1 MVMKKNMMRRN
12 LQQSILKSL
21 GRYVAIMA
29 IIALGS
35 SLFVG
40 LLMTKS
46 DMVATGQ
53 VYTDE
58 QNMFDLR
65 LVNSYGWAEEQ
76 LDQVKQLDG
85 IVDAEGVFYTDLIA
99 QWGKDAEDQ
108 VYRFYTIPET
118 VNRLVL
124 LEGRLPEAPD
134 ECLADGYHADS
145 GILGTK
151 VYLSDTNEEDAL
163 ETALYD
169 VYTVVGYVSTPLY
182 MDMNRGTTSVGSGSI
197 SNYFFVPGEAF
208 DVDYYTE
215 IHVTMPGEWKIYSK
229 EYNDAMDTLADTLEP
244 LVEPMAQER
253 LEQVRSDAEEE
264 YADGYQ
270 EYLDGEK
277 EYRDGKL
284 EGENALYDAFLEL
297 KNGEKE
303 MEDAR
308 QLLVDGEQQIAD
320 GKQAIVDGRKT
331 LSASRKTLADAK
343 ATTYAQLADANAELM
358 KNYQTVSN
366 NLMQVNNGLL
376 QLDAGMLEL
385 ETGITQLE
393 SGLEQLD
400 SGIEMIEMLVGVLDI
415 SMEAAQKAL
424 EYAQNSEIVDEEH
437 LKELEAK
444 VAELEQKQAEYA
456 AQLADLQ
463 NQRVEYGAQLEELY
477 VTRMELQAQIQ
488 ELEANKQILEQAQA
502 TIDTGFLELQA
513 GQTQAD
519 NQFAA
524 AEAQIQAGEA
534 QMDAAEAELL
544 LREEEI
550 ADGWIE
556 LEEGEAELQDGWEEY
571 YDGLRELRTE
581 LKNARTELDD
591 AKEKLEE
598 ARKTIDDMTET
609 QLYILDRNTNIG
621 YASLDSASDI
631 VAGVSKVFPAFF
643 LLVAALVCITT
654 MTRMVEDERTQIGT
668 LKALGYSNNA
678 IIGKYLA
685 YAGSGAV
692 LGCGLGVTL
701 GSMVFPS
708 ILWEAY
714 KIMLF
719 ITDRIV
725 LTFNWWLCLAVVGAY
740 TIVILSVTWYCCRR
754 SLREVPAEL
763 IRPKTPDAGKKLLFE
778 KLPFWNRM
786 GFLNKVMIRN
796 IFRYKQRLAM
806 MLVGIGGCTALL
818 LTGFGLRDS
827 IVNIVDF
834 QYEEVTVYDME
845 VYFSEG
851 LTEDQQASFRRK
863 TAEQCENVMFYH
875 QSSIEVDFED
885 RVREIYLMAASDEIQ
900 EFIDFHNDDGNL
912 DMPGMNEV
920 LLSVGTAEAMGI
932 QVGDTILL
940 RDSDMRTMHLTV
952 SGIYN
957 NHVYN
962 YAIVLPETMEAQHGE
977 LPEQQ
982 MALVKVKEGLDIHS
996 VGAEITG
1003 LDHVMNVSVSEDM
1016 ADMVRNMMDALD
1028 LVVVVVVVSAGALG
1042 AIVLYNL
1049 TNINITERI
1058 REIATIKV
1066 LGFRAGETA
1075 AYVFKENMALTAV
1088 GTILGLGLGKL
1099 LLEFVMSQ
1107 IKIDMVWFD
1116 SRILWPSIV
1125 WAVVLTILTSCIV
1138 DFVFYFRLD
1147 KINMAEAL
1155 KSVE

>member
-21 GRYVAIMA
+21 GRYIAIMA

-53 VYTDE
+53 VYTDK

-65 LVNSYGWAEEQ
+65 LMNSYGWAEEQ
-76 LDQVKQLDG
+76 LEQIEELDG
-85 IVDAEGVFYTDLIA
+85 VVDAEGVFYTDLIA
-99 QWGKDAEDQ
+99 QWGSDADDQ

-118 VNRLVL
+118 INRLVL
-124 LEGRLPEAPD
+124 TGGRMPESPD
-134 ECLADGYHADS
+134 ECLADGYHADES
-145 GILGTK
+145 ILGTR
-151 VYLSDTNEEDAL
+151 VILSETNDEDSLNA
-163 ETALYD
+163 ARYD
-169 VYTVVGYVSTPLY
+169 VYTVVGYISTPLY

-197 SNYFFVPGEAF
+197 ANYFFVPKEAF

-215 IHVTMPGEWKIYSK
+215 IHVTMPGQWKIYSK
-229 EYNDAMDTLADTLEP
+229 EYNNAMDAFAETLES
-244 LVEPMAQER
+244 LVEPMAQKR
-253 LEQVRSDAEEE
+253 LEQVRNDAEKE
-264 YADGYQ
+264 YAEGYQ
-270 EYLDGEK
+270 EYLDGER
-277 EYRDGKL
+277 EYREGKL
-284 EGENALYDAFLEL
+284 EGENKLHDAFLEL
-297 KNGEKE
+297 KEGEQE
-303 MEDAR
+303 LEDAR
-308 QLLVDGEQQIAD
+308 QLLTDGEQQIAD

-343 ATTYAQLADANAELM
+343 STTYAQLADANAELL

-393 SGLEQLD
+393 TGLEQLD

-415 SMEAAQKAL
+415 SIEAAQKAL
-424 EYAQNSEIVDEEH
+424 EFAQNSEIVDEEH
-437 LKELEAK
+437 LNELEQK
-444 VAELEQKQAEYA
+444 VAELEQKQADYA

-477 VTRMELQAQIQ
+477 ITRAELQAQKL
-488 ELEANKQILEQAQA
+488 ELDANKRILEQALA
-502 TIDTGFLELQA
+502 TIDAGFLELQA
-513 GQTQAD
+513 GQLQAD
-519 NQFAA
+519 NQFSA
-524 AEAQIQAGEA
+524 AEAQILAGEA
-534 QMDAAEAELL
+534 QMDAAEAELA

-556 LEEGEAELQDGWEEY
+556 VEEGEAELQDGWEAY
-571 YDGLRELRTE
+571 HDGLRELRSE
-581 LKNARTELDD
+581 LKDARTELDD
-591 AKEKLEE
+591 AKAELED
-598 ARKTIDDMTET
+598 ARKTIDEMTEVE
-609 QLYILDRNTNIG
+609 LFILDRNTNIG

-631 VAGVSKVFPAFF
+631 VAGVSKVLPAFF

-685 YAGSGAV
+685 YAGSSAV
-692 LGCGLGVTL
+692 IGCGMGVTV
-701 GSMVFPS
+701 GSAIFPS

-719 ITDRIV
+719 IQDRIV
-725 LTFNWWLCLAVVGAY
+725 LTFNWWLCLAVVTTY
-740 TIVILSVTWYCCRR
+740 TIVILFVTWYCCRR
-754 SLREVPAEL
+754 ALREVPAEL
-763 IRPKTPDAGKKLLFE
+763 IRPKSPDAGKQLLFE
-778 KLPFWNRM
+778 KLPFWNRIS
-786 GFLNKVMIRN
+786 FLNKVMIRN
-796 IFRYKQRLAM
+796 IFRYKQRFAM

-827 IVNIVDF
+827 IINIVDF
-834 QYEEVTVYDME
+834 QYGEVTIYDME

-851 LTEDQQASFRRK
+851 QTEEQQENFCEEIENS
-863 TAEQCENVMFYH
+863 CENVMFYH
-875 QSSIEVDFED
+875 QSSIEVDFDD
-885 RVREIYLMAASDEIQ
+885 RVREIYMISASEEIRN
-900 EFIDFHNDDGNL
+900 FIDFHNAAGNL
-912 DMPGMNEV
+912 EMPGIDEV

-940 RDSDMRTMHLTV
+940 RDSDMRTMELKV

-962 YAIVLPETMEAQHGE
+962 YAIVLPETIEAQWNH
-977 LPEQQ
+977 LPEKQ
-982 MALVKVKEGLDIHS
+982 MALVKVSEGMDIHA
-996 VGAEITG
+996 VGAEISG
-1003 LDHVMNVSVSEDM
+1003 LEGVMNVSVSEDM
-1016 ADMVRNMMDALD
+1016 ADMVGNMMEALD
-1028 LVVVVVVVSAGALG
+1028 LVVIVVVVSAGTLG

-1075 AYVFKENMALTAV
+1075 AYVFKENMALTAI
-1088 GTILGLGLGKL
+1088 GTVFGLGLGKL
-1099 LLEFVMSQ
+1099 MLEFVMSQ

-1116 SRILWPSIV
+1116 ARILWQSVV
-1125 WAVVLTILTSCIV
+1125 WSVVLTILTACIV